1 MSHTCAHHLKRGQRG
16 AALLTAMIIVTLVA
30 SLAAAMVWR
39 QYRAVQIEAAERSRS
54 QSSLILQGALDWAR
68 LILRQDA
75 IDNQKDPVDS
85 LNDFWAVPV
94 AESRVSTFLAI
105 EGGNTD
111 KDGPEAFLSGSIKD
125 AQAQYNLRN
134 LLGGAQV
141 PELEQRVL
149 ERICQSA
156 QTPPGTA
163 AQIISRLRE
172 AFVSSS
178 QAASA
183 PSSSDPSTVPLQPR
197 NLDQLIWLGLS
208 QDTIER
214 LRPFVTLLPTP
225 TPVNLNTAPR
235 EVIAALFDGMD
246 LASAERLVQVRQSQ
260 PLKKVQDAKNFLPSS
275 VTISSD
281 RAEVVTSYFNV
292 SGRMRLDE
300 RVLEE
305 RSLVWRRNLDVLVL
319 DRHRVNLVLEA
330 GPKKP

>member
-1 MSHTCAHHLKRGQRG
+1 MRSPHSLQAQRG

-105 EGGNTD
+105 EGSNTD

-125 AQAQYNLRN
+125 AQAQYNLRH

-163 AQIISRLRE
+163 ALIINRLRQ
-172 AFVSSS
+172 AFASNNS

-183 PSSSDPSTVPLQPR
+183 PSAGDASDVPLQPR
-197 NLDQLIWLGLS
+197 NLDQLVWLGLS

-246 LASAERLVQVRQSQ
+246 LASAERLVQVRQGQ

-319 DRHRVNLVLEA
+319 DRQRVNLVLEA
-330 GPKKP
+330 GQKKP

>member
-1 MSHTCAHHLKRGQRG
+1 MSPLQAHPANQRQRG

-105 EGGNTD
+105 EGGNAD
-111 KDGPEAFLSGSIKD
+111 KDGPEAFLSGTIKD

-163 AQIISRLRE
+163 ALIIERLRL
-172 AFVSSS
+172 AYASQNS
-178 QAASA
+178 QAGTGNAA
-183 PSSSDPSTVPLQPR
+183 DIPLQPR
-197 NLDQLIWLGLS
+197 NLEQLVWLGLS

-246 LASAERLVQVRQSQ
+246 LASAERLVQVRQAQ
-260 PLKKVQDAKNFLPSS
+260 PLKKAQDAKNFLPSS
-275 VTISSD
+275 VTVSSD
-281 RAEVVTSYFNV
+281 RAEVLSSYFNV

-305 RSLVWRRNLDVLVL
+305 RSLLWRRNLDVLVL
-319 DRHRVNLVLEA
+319 ERQRINRVLEPA
-330 GPKKP
+330 QKKP

>member
-1 MSHTCAHHLKRGQRG
+1 M
-16 AALLTAMIIVTLVA
+16 
-30 SLAAAMVWR
+30 
-39 QYRAVQIEAAERSRS
+39 
-54 QSSLILQGALDWAR
+54 D
-68 LILRQDA
+68 
-75 IDNQKDPVDS
+75 
-85 LNDFWAVPV
+85 
-94 AESRVSTFLAI
+94 
-105 EGGNTD
+105 GGNAD
-111 KDGPEAFLSGSIKD
+111 QGGPEAFLSGAIKD

-134 LLGGAQV
+134 LLGGAKV

-163 AQIISRLRE
+163 ALIISQLRD
-172 AFVSSS
+172 AFASSNG

-183 PSSSDPSTVPLQPR
+183 PDSSNASDTPLQPH
-197 NLDQLIWLGLS
+197 NLDQLVWFGLS
-208 QDTIER
+208 QDTVER

-246 LASAERLVQVRQSQ
+246 LASAERLVQARQAQ

-281 RAEVVTSYFNV
+281 RAEVVSSYFNV

-305 RSLVWRRNLDVLVL
+305 RSLLWRRNLDVLVL
-319 DRHRVNLVLEA
+319 DRQRVNLVLEA
-330 GPKKP
+330 GQQKP